1 MWNSFF
7 YICADITEKKMDD
20 NSFWYMLIFVSAA
33 ILLVALVLIMMAMV
47 INFRY
52 DRAIRKNGDIYEIA
66 SPKVLRGLLNLTG
79 AYFFTLDN
87 DRIRISSTRLD
98 ESDRIEERLEKR
110 DDINEFI
117 SSSLNSISSVG
128 STQTFSMQVRIA
140 LTGEEKHWYEIR
152 LTLSRYKKHKVR
164 SRGIFIPID
173 NIKQRERDAIEM
185 HRRTLNA
192 EERDDFIREMNH
204 SVRTPLNAIVGFSEI
219 LADPDMEITPEE
231 MEDYKS
237 TIESNAKS
245 LTKILENVL
254 TISHLGSENILVV
267 DKPLGVPGF
276 MRSLIEANREALDEA
291 GIVAEE
297 ELSPEECTINADEK
311 ILRKVVQILIDNV
324 IQHAA
329 SGKVLTYGWSVGE
342 DGSVELFVKDR
353 GPGIAESDLPFIY
366 KAFYKADP
374 FSTGTGQGLTIA
386 KGYLDHEKAEIS
398 CKSSKRGAAFFIRFR
413 NLAPLIIPLPFVG
426 YCTFLLALLCLI
438 FCIKFYRRVKLTKS
452 INMIDN
458 EAITRTL
465 EVSGGHLFKFRDD
478 CLHITKKTAE
488 WFSFSSN
495 HIGLDVYMD
504 SMDEADKEV
513 MRKLRDVSPGNI
525 VSDFISLPN
534 FRTFKIMSFSCM
546 ATKVKDDDGVFVPM
560 GMFFSIDEAHARMEA
575 MRAVYAKE
583 EESISKQSFIASMG
597 HEIRNPLNAIV
608 GFSSLLADQYF
619 EISEEE
625 RANYAEVISKSNEH
639 LLSLLDGAL
648 LSAKE
653 QDKLLRSSLNVLPIR
668 DVMEELYKTNSVIVP
683 SRLSFDFEKGGD
695 AKAKISRTG
704 MRQIV
709 SNLINNACK
718 FTEKGGITFGW
729 NVTDDR
735 INIYV
740 RDTGMGMT
748 PENIE
753 NIFKKF
759 FKADSTSS
767 GAGIGLPLCKRLTEM
782 MDGQLLVESTYGEG
796 SCFTVSLPRISDEQA
811 LAEANGL
818 TETKN

>member
-1 MWNSFF
+1 M
-7 YICADITEKKMDD
+7 ED
-20 NSFWYMLIFVSAA
+20 NSFWFMLIFVSAA
-33 ILLVALVLIMMAMV
+33 MFAVAVVLGILALW
-47 INFRY
+47 INFKY
-52 DRAIRKNGDIYEIA
+52 NRAIRKNGDIYEIA

-79 AYFFTLDN
+79 AYFFTLEN
-87 DRIRISSTRLD
+87 GRIRISSSRLD
-98 ESDRIEERLEKR
+98 EAEKIERRLEDR
-110 DDINEFI
+110 EDISEFI
-117 SSSLNSISSVG
+117 TSSLDSLNSSS
-128 STQTFSMQVRIA
+128 SSAPKTFSMQIRIA

-152 LTLSRYKKHKVR
+152 LTMARHKRHKVR

-173 NIKQRERDAIEM
+173 NVKQRERDAIEM

-231 MEDYKS
+231 MADYKT
-237 TIESNAKS
+237 TIETNAKA

-267 DKPLGVPGF
+267 DKPVSVPDF
-276 MRSLIEANREALDEA
+276 MRSLIGANKEALDEA

-297 ELSPEECTINADEK
+297 ELSPQECTINADEK

-329 SGKVLTYGWSVGE
+329 SGKLLAYGWIANE
-342 DGSVELFVKDR
+342 DGTIELYIKDR
-353 GPGIAESDLPFIY
+353 GPGIDESDLPFIY

-386 KGYLDHEKAEIS
+386 KGYMDHEKAEIR
-398 CKSSKRGAAFFIRFR
+398 CKSTKRGATFFIKFK
-413 NLAPLIIPLPFVG
+413 NVVPLIIPLPFIG
-426 YCTFLLALLCLI
+426 YCTFLVALLCLI
-438 FCIKFYRRVKLTKS
+438 FSIKFYRRVKLTKS
-452 INMIDN
+452 INIIDN

-513 MRKLRDVSPGNI
+513 MRKLKDVNPGNI

-619 EISEEE
+619 EISEED

-653 QDKLLRSSLNVLPIR
+653 QDKLLRSSLNVLPIH

-683 SRLSFDFEKGGD
+683 SRLSFDFEKGGE

-782 MDGQLLVESTYGEG
+782 MDGQLLVESEYGKG

-811 LAEANGL
+811 LAEAGMQN
-818 TETKN
+818 

>member
-1 MWNSFF
+1 
-7 YICADITEKKMDD
+7 
-20 NSFWYMLIFVSAA
+20 MLIFVSVAILVVAA
-33 ILLVALVLIMMAMV
+33 ILMTAALI

-52 DRAIRKNGDIYEIA
+52 NRALRKDGDIYEIA
-66 SPKVLRGLLNLTG
+66 SPKVLFGLLNLTG

-87 DRIRISSTRLD
+87 GRIRISSSRMD
-98 ESDRIEERLEKR
+98 EADKIDRRLESR

-117 SSSLNSISSVG
+117 TNSIASLP
-128 STQTFSMQVRIA
+128 STTAPSTFSMQVRIA

-152 LTLSRYKKHKVR
+152 LTMSRYKRHKIR

-219 LADPDMEITPEE
+219 LADPDMEVTPEE
-231 MEDYKS
+231 MVDYKN
-237 TIESNAKS
+237 TIETNARS

-267 DKPLGVPGF
+267 DKPLNVPEF
-276 MRSLIEANREALDEA
+276 MRSLIENNRDALAEA
-291 GIVAEE
+291 GITAEE
-297 ELSPEECTINADEK
+297 ELSPEECVISADEK
-311 ILRKVVQILIDNV
+311 ILKKVVQILVDNV
-324 IQHAA
+324 IQHASA
-329 SGKVLTYGWSVGE
+329 GKLLAYGWMKNE
-342 DGSVELFVKDR
+342 DGTIELYIKDK
-353 GPGIAESDLPFIY
+353 GPGINESDLPFIY

-386 KGYLDHEKAEIS
+386 KGYLDHEKAEIR
-398 CKSSKRGAAFFIRFR
+398 CKTSRHGSTFFIKFK
-413 NLAPLIIPLPFVG
+413 NCVPLIIPLPFIG
-426 YCTFLLALLCLI
+426 YCVFLLALLCLI
-438 FCIKFYRRVKLTKS
+438 FSIKYYRKVKLAKS
-452 INMIDN
+452 INIIDN

-465 EVSGGHLFKFRDD
+465 EMSGGHLFKFRNE
-478 CLHITKKTAE
+478 CLYITKKTAE

-495 HIGLDVYMD
+495 RIGIDVYMD

-513 MRKLRDVSPGNI
+513 IRKLKDVNPGNI
-525 VSDFISLPN
+525 VTDFLSLPN

-546 ATKVKDDDGVFVPM
+546 STKVKDDDGVYVPM
-560 GMFFSIDEAHARMEA
+560 GMFFSIDEAHAHMES

-583 EESISKQSFIASMG
+583 EESIAKQSFIASMG

-619 EISEEE
+619 EITEEE

-653 QDKLLRSSLNVLPIR
+653 QDKLLRSSLNILPIQ

-683 SRLSFDFEKGGD
+683 SRLSFDFEKGDD

-729 NVTDDR
+729 KVSDNRV
-735 INIYV
+735 NIYV

-748 PENIE
+748 PEQIE

-796 SCFTVSLPRISDEQA
+796 SCFTVSLPCVSDEEA
-811 LAEANGL
+811 LAEAN
-818 TETKN
+818 KASV

>member
-1 MWNSFF
+1 M
-7 YICADITEKKMDD
+7 ED
-20 NSFWYMLIFVSAA
+20 NSFWYLLIFVSAA
-33 ILLVALVLIMMAMV
+33 IMLVAIELAVVGMI
-47 INFRY
+47 INIRY
-52 DRAIRKNGDIYEIA
+52 NRAIRKEGDIYEIA
-66 SPKVLRGLLNLTG
+66 SPKVLCGLLNLTG
-79 AYFFTLDN
+79 AYFFMLEN
-87 DRIRISSTRLD
+87 NRIRISGVRFD
-98 ESDRIEERLEKR
+98 EAERIEERLENR

-117 SSSLNSISSVG
+117 SSSIDSLR
-128 STQTFSMQVRIA
+128 STGTTETFSMQVRIA
-140 LTGEEKHWYEIR
+140 LTGDEKHWYEIR
-152 LTLSRYKKHKVR
+152 LTMSRYKKNKIR

-231 MEDYKS
+231 MVDYKS

-267 DKPLGVPGF
+267 DKPVSVPDF
-276 MRSLIEANREALDEA
+276 MRSLVEANKAALDEA

-297 ELSPEECTINADEK
+297 ELSPMECRINADEK
-311 ILRKVVQILIDNV
+311 ILRKVFQILIDNV
-324 IQHAA
+324 IQHAS
-329 SGKVLTYGWSVGE
+329 SGKLLAYGWIACE
-342 DGSVELFVKDR
+342 DGSIELYIKDR
-353 GPGIAESDLPFIY
+353 GPGIDDSDLPFIY

-386 KGYLDHEKAEIS
+386 KGYLEHEKAEIR
-398 CKSSKRGAAFFIRFR
+398 CKTSKRGSTFFVKFR
-413 NLAPLIIPLPFVG
+413 NVAPLIIPLPFIG
-426 YCTFLLALLCLI
+426 YCVFLLSLLCLI
-438 FCIKFYRRVKLTKS
+438 LSVKFYRKVKLTKS
-452 INMIDN
+452 LNMIDN

-513 MRKLRDVSPGNI
+513 MRKLKDVNPGNI

-583 EESISKQSFIASMG
+583 EESIAKQSFIASMG

-608 GFSSLLADQYF
+608 GFSSLLADLYF
-619 EISEEE
+619 EIDEKE

-653 QDKLLRSSLNVLPIR
+653 QDKLLRSSLNVLPIQ

-704 MRQIV
+704 MRQII

-735 INIYV
+735 VNIYV

-782 MDGQLLVESTYGEG
+782 MDGQLLVESTYGQG
-796 SCFTVSLPRISDEQA
+796 SCFTVSLPRISDEEA
-811 LAEANGL
+811 MAEANKV
-818 TETKN
+818 TETK